1 MTAEENYQF
10 LFKIKDD
17 FIRLFS
23 RYIKFG
29 ITILLSLYHLYY

>member
-1 MTAEENYQF
+1 MTAEENDQF

-17 FIRLFS
+17 LKRFFS

-29 ITILLSLYHLYY
+29 ITILS